1 VTIKRNFEKD
11 HSLKAMSERDP
22 VGLLRVL
29 LKLPWSE
36 PVRVNPERREV
47 SLRYAVDELLRATIK
62 GYRALYLLEGESNFA
77 TVAAD
82 RAMRRTA
89 AVGLRHFMDV
99 IPILVLYNPNRPA
112 DRFRPRRKIKFG
124 LLDLSARFVV
134 VRLWK
139 LDPSDILKHRRI
151 HLMPMVA
158 AMKSTP
164 AQIHEAAMR
173 IEQLKNPDERKR
185 LRQEMA
191 TFAAVRYNEDE
202 ANELIGG
209 QLNMMPPL
217 EVVPDS
223 DIGRKIE
230 RIGRFEGLERG
241 RREGERKG
249 LVEGEAKGRAE
260 GEAKGR
266 AEGEAEGMRKG
277 MRAFLFETLSQK
289 FPSLKVSESN
299 LPWDDETLKR
309 LMHEVLRTSD
319 AAKVRRLI
327 AESKN

>member
-1 VTIKRNFEKD
+1 MQWV
-11 HSLKAMSERDP
+11 
-22 VGLLRVL
+22 
-29 LKLPWSE
+29 
-36 PVRVNPERREV
+36 
-47 SLRYAVDELLRATIK
+47 
-62 GYRALYLLEGESNFA
+62 
-77 TVAAD
+77 
-82 RAMRRTA
+82 RRTA
-89 AVGLRHFMDV
+89 AVGLRYFMDV

-134 VRLWK
+134 VRLWR

-202 ANELIGG
+202 ANELIGR

-217 EVVPDS
+217 EVVRDS

-230 RIGRFEGLERG
+230 RIGRFQGLERG

-249 LVEGEAKGRAE
+249 VIKGR
-260 GEAKGR
+260 
-266 AEGEAEGMRKG
+266 
-277 MRAFLFETLSQK
+277 RAFLFEALREK
-289 FPSLKVSESN
+289 FPSLEISEAD
-299 LPWDDETLKR
+299 LPTDDEALKR
-309 LMHEVLRTSD
+309 LMQEMVHTSD
-319 AAKVRRLI
+319 TAKMRRLI
-327 AESKN
+327 AASKG